1 MVDKSN
7 VDSIEYE
14 RYKVFIVPTE
24 EEINFI
30 GRTIPDDLR
39 FNLTTNQ
46 AKITNDAI
54 NNQYAEACI
63 NQYFIQQNTM
73 RLFSNPHELQDAKDI
88 YRRTKKKANKNYKK
102 DEKNKIHKFD
112 RYLYGIKN
120 SNNEHLVLIRFDPHK
135 IEWYS
140 IPGSGES
147 HIDVLQLMVY
157 NIDQNILRVSE

>member
-1 MVDKSN
+1 
-7 VDSIEYE
+7 
-14 RYKVFIVPTE
+14 
-24 EEINFI
+24 
-30 GRTIPDDLR
+30 
-39 FNLTTNQ
+39 
-46 AKITNDAI
+46 
-54 NNQYAEACI
+54 
-63 NQYFIQQNTM
+63 M
-73 RLFSNPHELQDAKDI
+73 RLFSNPHTNCRMQKIFIDEP
-88 YRRTKKKANKNYKK
+88 RKKANKNYKK

-157 NIDQNILRVSE
+157 NIDQNILRVSGWAEFEEQ